1 MENISAFKYGMS
13 DPALIEMIGD
23 FIRQTRL
30 SKNKTQQEIA
40 AMAGVNRSTL
50 VQLEKGKGGTL
61 LTFIQ
66 VLRAMDLLHL
76 LEVFAYEEVISP
88 LMVAEMQMNERKRA
102 SKNKNGKQYPKSTW

>member
-1 MENISAFKYGMS
+1 MENVSALKYGMS

-40 AMAGVNRSTL
+40 ALAGINRSTL

-102 SKNKNGKQYPKSTW
+102 SKNKNVKQYPKSTW

>member
-1 MENISAFKYGMS
+1 MENFSALKYGMS

-102 SKNKNGKQYPKSTW
+102 SKNKNVKQYPKSTW

>member
-1 MENISAFKYGMS
+1 MENISALKYGMS

-23 FIRQTRL
+23 FIKQTRL

-40 AMAGVNRSTL
+40 TLAGVNRSTL

-102 SKNKNGKQYPKSTW
+102 SKNKNVKQYPKSTW